1 MKSLVGNLDII
12 DKDIIEVLL
21 RVERSLEIVKNLIT
35 KKEFDKS
42 LYGECKIIEE
52 EVDELELTIDELV
65 INSIARFQPAAS
77 NLRYLVKV
85 QELTTDLERISD
97 LTVGIGKRIKGLY
110 KEGLGE
116 NKDITY
122 LSELI
127 DKVIYIFRLFKDAF
141 IEKKIDNT
149 YLILGLDEEI
159 DELRDQS
166 IKVAVEKIYEDKELT
181 LIGVNNII
189 IAQKIERIADL
200 IENLA
205 ESYIYISKGED
216 IRHQN

>member
-1 MKSLVGNLDII
+1 MKSLVENLDII

-52 EVDELELTIDELV
+52 EVDDLELTIDELV

-85 QELTTDLERISD
+85 QELTADLERISD

-159 DELRDQS
+159 DELRDES

-205 ESYIYISKGED
+205 ESYVYISKGED

>member
-1 MKSLVGNLDII
+1 MKSLVENLDII

-116 NKDITY
+116 NKDITH

-159 DELRDQS
+159 DELRDES

-205 ESYIYISKGED
+205 ESYVYISKGED

>member
-116 NKDITY
+116 NKDITH
-122 LSELI
+122 LSKLI

-149 YLILGLDEEI
+149 YLILGLDEEV
-159 DELRDQS
+159 DELRDES
-166 IKVAVEKIYEDKELT
+166 IKVAVEKIYENKELT